1 LYTNINRATRHTSF
15 HLVYRADAVLPPK
28 IYLES
33 AQEAQFIEADQDE
46 ARELD
51 ANLLEEKRNMALANV
66 KKYLESL
73 KRHYNKSVVPQQLG
87 IDNLVL
93 QKDIRTKDKHKFS
106 SSREGSFIVV
116 GIAAPGAPILVEV
129 NDIMLPNTWNVNQ
142 LCKYYA

>member
-1 LYTNINRATRHTSF
+1 LYTNINRATRHTLF

-93 QKDIRTKDKHKFS
+93 KKDIRTKDKH
-106 SSREGSFIVV
+106 
-116 GIAAPGAPILVEV
+116 
-129 NDIMLPNTWNVNQ
+129 
-142 LCKYYA
+142 